1 MSSPSLLPAPTYSCA
16 FFARVRSLLKKLC
29 PGAAAALLALA
40 LAGCA
45 SGGVLD
51 RVFGNGEGDGLGGE
65 PVFSTAGG
73 ISYDTEL
80 TGVEKDGLAELLED
94 SSELIALEDRLPASL
109 GALRRRAEGDLERL
123 QTALRSEGYYDGEVR
138 YMLQR
143 EKTPVLVTLEVAPG
157 PRYMLAE
164 YKVQYEG
171 APPPSNPPTLSELG
185 IKEEMPARAPEI
197 VAAQAGLL
205 RLLARRGHPLA
216 KVIDRRAVVDHDTR
230 KMEVTLRVN
239 AGAFSRFG
247 KAELSGN
254 ESVEE
259 DYARDLIA
267 WEEGEVYDEE
277 KVEET
282 RRAYAQTGLFGGIG
296 ISHGGETN
304 AGGELPMDIDL
315 NETAPR
321 SIGFGAKYS
330 TSEGP
335 GGNASWEHRNLFGRN
350 EQLRLDLTVTELEQ
364 VLSGQFTKPRFLRAD
379 QELIIESELANRNTD
394 AFDEQGLSAGIAINR
409 DWLENWEISAGLSA
423 EYTKLKDESG
433 ESTFQLF
440 GVPLSASRDS
450 TDNALDPSRGS
461 RLSFVVVPYAG
472 MKSSEPLAF
481 VKSTVTGSAYYA
493 VDEEKRYILAGLVRA
508 GSIAGEETPSVPA
521 NKRYFAG
528 GGGSIRGYE
537 YQKVGPLDDEGEPLG
552 GRSLFEVK
560 GELRTKVTENFGLVP
575 FVDGGMVF
583 DNEYPDF
590 QEDLQWAGGL
600 GFRYFTGFGPLR
612 ADIAIPINKRQGDDD
627 FQFYISIGQA
637 F

>member
-1 MSSPSLLPAPTYSCA
+1 M
-16 FFARVRSLLKKLC
+16 LKKLC

-51 RVFGNGEGDGLGGE
+51 RVFGNGEGEGLGGE

-216 KVIDRRAVVDHDTR
+216 KVIDRRAVVDHDTG

-304 AGGELPMDIDL
+304 AGGELPMEIDL
-315 NETAPR
+315 SETAPR

-481 VKSTVTGSAYYA
+481 VKTTVTGSAYYA

>member
-16 FFARVRSLLKKLC
+16 FFRRVSSVLKKLC

-45 SGGVLD
+45 SGGVFD
-51 RVFGNGEGDGLGGE
+51 RVFGNGEGEGLGGE
-65 PVFSTAGG
+65 PVFSTTGG

-216 KVIDRRAVVDHDTR
+216 KVIDRRAVVDHDTG

-304 AGGELPMDIDL
+304 AGGELPMEIDL
-315 NETAPR
+315 SETAPR

-481 VKSTVTGSAYYA
+481 VKTTVTGSAYYA

-521 NKRYFAG
+521 SKRYFAG

>member
-1 MSSPSLLPAPTYSCA
+1 MSSPPLLSAHPCSFGFFRRGNRFLKSLHKSFAVA
-16 FFARVRSLLKKLC
+16 F
-29 PGAAAALLALA
+29 LALS

-51 RVFGNGEGDGLGGE
+51 DVFGTGESEGLGE
-65 PVFSTAGG
+65 DPVFSTAGG

-80 TGVEKDGLAELLED
+80 TGAEPDGLKALLEE
-94 SSELIALEDRLPASL
+94 SSELVALEDRLPASL

-143 EKTPVLVTLEVAPG
+143 EKKPVLVTLEVTPG
-157 PRYMLAE
+157 PRYELAS
-164 YKVQYEG
+164 YVIHYEG
-171 APPPSNPPTLSELG
+171 APPPDDPPALSALG
-185 IKEEMPARAPEI
+185 IKEGAPARAPEI
-197 VAAQAGLL
+197 VSAQSRLL
-205 RLLARRGHPLA
+205 RLLARRGHPHA
-216 KVIDRRAVVDHDTR
+216 KVINQRAVIDHDTR
-230 KMEVTLRVN
+230 KMEVTLRVD

-247 KAELSGN
+247 KAALSGN

-259 DYARDLIA
+259 DYALALIE
-267 WEEGEVYDEE
+267 WEEGDVYDEE

-282 RRAYAQTGLFGGIG
+282 RRAFAQTGLFGGIG
-296 ISHGGETN
+296 ISHGGELN
-304 AGGELPMDIDL
+304 AEGELPMTV
-315 NETAPR
+315 EVSEVPPR

-350 EQLRLDLTVTELEQ
+350 EQLRLGMTIAELEQ
-364 VLSGQFTKPRFLRAD
+364 VLSAQFTKPRFLRPD
-379 QELIIESELANRNTD
+379 QELVMEAELANRNTD

-423 EYTKLKDESG
+423 EYTKLKDDSG

-450 TDNALDPSRGS
+450 TDDALDPSRGS
-461 RLSFVVVPYAG
+461 RFSVYVIPYAG

-481 VKSTVTGSAYYA
+481 VKTTVTGSAYHA

-521 NKRYFAG
+521 NKRYYAG

-590 QEDLQWAGGL
+590 REDLQWAGGL

-612 ADIAIPINKRQGDDD
+612 ADIAIPINKRQGDDN

>member
-1 MSSPSLLPAPTYSCA
+1 MSSPSLLPAPPYSCA
-16 FFARVRSLLKKLC
+16 FFRRVSSVLKKLC

-51 RVFGNGEGDGLGGE
+51 RVFGNGEGEGLGGE

-216 KVIDRRAVVDHDTR
+216 KVIDRRAVVDHDTG

-304 AGGELPMDIDL
+304 AGGELPMEIDL
-315 NETAPR
+315 SETAPR

-481 VKSTVTGSAYYA
+481 VKTTVTGSAYYA